1 MLRWARKKGCY
12 WRIMTKEQAE
22 RSLGYKDK
30 WINIVSEYGDECG
43 GSWGKTLD
51 PDEEEDFLEYIDDY
65 HYENDGCNTADYEE
79 WDDYYYERLPTD

>member
-1 MLRWARKKGCY
+1 MLRWARKKGCF

-22 RSLGYKDK
+22 RSLGYTDK
-30 WINIVSEYGDECG
+30 RINIVSEYGEEYEG
-43 GSWGKTLD
+43 FWGETLD
-51 PDEEEDFLEYIDDY
+51 PDDEEDFLNYIDDY